1 MLRGMAKGDDD
12 RRRRELL
19 GWIAAAGAI
28 LFILTVAVIVILQ
41 TIGPALGIEV
51 GRPSEG
57 VIGSMLVFAL
67 IALGLL
73 PAAAWFTRR

>member
-1 MLRGMAKGDDD
+1 MADDEK
-12 RRRRELL
+12 RRSGELL
-19 GWIAAAGAI
+19 GWIAAAGAV
-28 LFILTVAVIVILQ
+28 LFIATTALIVILQ

-57 VIGSMLVFAL
+57 VIGSMLIFAL

-73 PAAAWFTRR
+73 PAAAWFRR

>member
-1 MLRGMAKGDDD
+1 MAGDDGK
-12 RRRRELL
+12 RSGELL
-19 GWIAAAGAI
+19 GWIAAAGAL
-28 LFILTVAVIVILQ
+28 LFIATVALIVILQ

-73 PAAAWFTRR
+73 PAAAWFKR

>member
-1 MLRGMAKGDDD
+1 MAGDDGK
-12 RRRRELL
+12 RSGELL

-28 LFILTVAVIVILQ
+28 LFIGTVALIVILQ
-41 TIGPALGIEV
+41 TIGPALGIEI

-73 PAAAWFTRR
+73 PAAAWFRR